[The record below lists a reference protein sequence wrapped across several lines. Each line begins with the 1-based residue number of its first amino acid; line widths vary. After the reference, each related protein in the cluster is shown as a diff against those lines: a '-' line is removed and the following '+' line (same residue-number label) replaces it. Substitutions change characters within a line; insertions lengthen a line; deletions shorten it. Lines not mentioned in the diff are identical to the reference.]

1 MGATGTL
8 DPRLALVAR
17 RAALVFC
24 LANAALVLTPAA
36 RAAVVTWKVAP
47 RPFTVLFDAAERV
60 LTRQAGGLT
69 YALGDGTVHR
79 TTVPVRTSHHG
90 VATVYVLGTDE
101 AGRVGRVTLQR
112 SRSGV
117 RAAWSIEP
125 SERSGV
131 CPDGVDGRARPA
143 LPRRRRATQRGR
155 PPQADRAVEGLE
167 GLPSNA
173 PATSFLSSAGYG
185 VSINS
190 TSVGSLAFPG
200 AVDGPAFSCQWGTTP
215 CPVQSNVGA
224 TQICERGSK
233 LSYTVFGGSFPA
245 VQQALTAG
253 GRRPVLPR
261 PSEFELI
268 KWRDA
273 VAGPAT
279 SSTTCS
285 SCGRAASR
293 SAGSSSTTRG
303 RPASA
308 RSPSTPPPSRIRR
321 HDPGAPRGGRAPDA
335 VGLAARRPELRGGQG
350 LRAGCPGRRRPV
362 GDRPHERRVARRARA
377 SARGS
382 ASPGRRGVQGG
393 PRRRGRPRAH
403 AARSRPRPDSP
414 QPLPGA
420 LRAGRGRRSR
430 RDRPRAAAGDL
441 PRRLHRLAADLVRVL
456 GGDQTG
462 DDHGLRAAIRSA
474 ATAGLGG
481 YSTWGSDIGGYLSQS
496 LRPDVFIRWAQ
507 LGAVSPIFEVGGRGP
522 QARFW
527 QFGTP
532 TTDLFRTFA
541 VLHYELFP
549 YLYGLACRA
558 HATGIPVL
566 RPLAFGYPDDPAAWK
581 HELELL
587 VGDDLLAAPVD
598 RTGSTVDF
606 PVYLPRGR
614 WTDVFDGRER
624 AGGRTVVRRT
634 PLAELPLY
642 LRSGSAI
649 RFNLRAANVWRRPW
663 QVDELERTGRTGWLY
678 APGGRRPRAPSPP
691 PRRGTRSAC
700 SSPAAP
706 GRRRCSCSGEGGRR
720 RSRIDGR
727 HLPPR
732 GDLRPKT
739 AGWRL
744 RSGSMPGVLLKV
756 PAGGRVTIEWRR
768 S

>member
-1 MGATGTL
+1 M
-8 DPRLALVAR
+8 AR

-36 RAAVVTWKVAP
+36 RAAVVTWKVTH
-47 RPFTVLFDAAERV
+47 RPFTVSFDAAERV

-90 VATVYVLGTDE
+90 AATVYVLGTDE

-125 SERSGV
+125 S
-131 CPDGVDGRARPA
+131 DGVAYVRTA
-143 LPRRRRATQRGR
+143 LTAGLDQHFLGGGERRSAVDLRRRIVRLKVWNACH
-155 PPQADRAVEGLE
+155 
-167 GLPSNA
+167 SNA

-273 VAGPAT
+273 VAGPA
-279 SSTTCS
+279 
-285 SCGRAASR
+285 
-293 SAGSSSTTRG
+293 
-303 RPASA
+303 
-308 RSPSTPPPSRIRR
+308 
-321 HDPGAPRGGRAPDA
+321 DLLD
-335 VGLAARRPELRGGQG
+335 
-350 LRAGCPGRRRPV
+350 
-362 GDRPHERRVARRARA
+362 D
-377 SARGS
+377 
-382 ASPGRRGVQGG
+382 VQQL
-393 PRRRGRPRAH
+393 
-403 AARSRPRPDSP
+403 RSRGIPIGWELLDNPWEACLGSLAFDPTAFPDP
-414 QPLPGA
+414 AATIRA
-420 LRAGRGRRSR
+420 LRAEGVRLMLWVSPLVDPSCGADRGYERVVPGDGDLSAIDLTSVASRAELERRLEALLR
-430 RDRPRAAAGDL
+430 LGVGGFKGDRGDEVDLEHTPLAAGPGQTLHNLYPVLFERAVADAAAATGLAPL
-441 PRRLHRLAADLVRVL
+441 PAIFRAGFTGSPPISSGFWA
-456 GGDQTG
+456 GDQTG

-481 YSTWGSDIGGYLSQS
+481 YSTWGSDIGGYLSES

-507 LGAVSPIFEVGGRGP
+507 LGAVSPVFEVGGRGP

-527 QFGTP
+527 QFGAQ
-532 TTDLFRTFA
+532 TTDLFRAFA

-549 YLYGLACRA
+549 YLYGLAGRA

-566 RPLAFGYPDDPAAWK
+566 RPLAFGYPDDAAAWK
-581 HELELL
+581 HDLELL

-598 RTGSTVDF
+598 RTGGTVDF

-678 APGGRRPRAPSPP
+678 APGGKTSEGAFTAASTRDAVSLQLA
-691 PRRGTRSAC
+691 RGAG
-700 SSPAAP
+700 AAQVLVL
-706 GRRRCSCSGEGGRR
+706 GRRRPASVE
-720 RSRIDGR
+720 IDGR
-727 HLPPR
+727 RLPPR